1 MPSRFLYD
9 SAVGD
14 SAKRI
19 LVVDDQPDAASSLAM
34 LLSMSGHEARA
45 VEDSR
50 QAMPVAKAFR
60 PDVAVLD
67 LRMPHIDGLK
77 LARMF
82 RADPELES
90 VVLIALTADA
100 DPAMRQRTCECG
112 FAGHLLKPASEDELQ
127 GVIAALT

>member
-1 MPSRFLYD
+1 M
-9 SAVGD
+9 
-14 SAKRI
+14 
-19 LVVDDQPDAASSLAM
+19 VDDQPDAALTLAM
-34 LLSMSGHEARA
+34 LLSMHGHDAKA

-50 QAMPVAKAFR
+50 QAVPVAKAFR
-60 PDVAVLD
+60 PQVAVLD

-82 RADPELES
+82 RADPELQS

-100 DPAMRQRTCECG
+100 DPAMRRRTSECG
-112 FAGHLLKPASEDELQ
+112 FAVHLLKPANDDELQ

>member
-1 MPSRFLYD
+1 M
-9 SAVGD
+9 
-14 SAKRI
+14 
-19 LVVDDQPDAASSLAM
+19 VDDQPDAATSLAM
-34 LLSMSGHEARA
+34 LLSMSGHETRA

-50 QAMPVAKAFR
+50 QALPVAKTFR

-82 RADPELES
+82 RADPELQR

-100 DPAMRQRTCECG
+100 DPVMRQRTSECG
-112 FAGHLLKPASEDELQ
+112 FAVHLLKPANDDELH

>member
-1 MPSRFLYD
+1 
-9 SAVGD
+9 VGGLQ
-14 SAKRI
+14 KRI

-34 LLSMSGHEARA
+34 LLAMRGHETQA

-50 QAMPVAKAFR
+50 QALPAAKAFR

-82 RADPELES
+82 RADPELQG
-90 VVLIALTADA
+90 VVLVALTADA
-100 DPAMRQRTCECG
+100 DPAMRRRTSECG
-112 FAGHLLKPASEDELQ
+112 FAVHLLKPAAETELQ
-127 GVIAALT
+127 SVIAALS

>member
-1 MPSRFLYD
+1 MADAP
-9 SAVGD
+9 
-14 SAKRI
+14 KRI
-19 LVVDDQPDAASSLAM
+19 LVVDDQPDAAFTLAM
-34 LLSMSGHEARA
+34 LLSMHGHDAKA
-45 VEDSR
+45 VADSR

-77 LARMF
+77 LACMF
-82 RADPELES
+82 RADPELDR

-100 DPAMRQRTCECG
+100 DPAMRKRTSECG
-112 FAGHLLKPASEDELQ
+112 FAVHLLKPASDDELQ

>member
-1 MPSRFLYD
+1 LRYD
-9 SAVGD
+9 FAVGD
-14 SAKRI
+14 APKRI
-19 LVVDDQPDAASSLAM
+19 LVVDDQPDAALTLAM
-34 LLSMSGHEARA
+34 LLSMHGHEAKA

-50 QAMPVAKAFR
+50 QALPVAKAFR
-60 PDVAVLD
+60 PQVAVLD

-100 DPAMRQRTCECG
+100 DPAMRQRTSECG
-112 FAGHLLKPASEDELQ
+112 FAVHLLKPANDAELQ

>member
-1 MPSRFLYD
+1 VVDAP
-9 SAVGD
+9 
-14 SAKRI
+14 KRI

-34 LLSMSGHEARA
+34 LLSMNGHETKA

-50 QAMPVAKAFR
+50 KAMPVAKAFR
-60 PDVAVLD
+60 PHVAVLD

-82 RADPELES
+82 RADPELER

-100 DPAMRQRTCECG
+100 DPAMRRRTSECG
-112 FAGHLLKPASEDELQ
+112 FAEHLVKPASDSELERI
-127 GVIAALT
+127 IAAVA